1 MANDYNF
8 QIKGLDKFI
17 ISLNEMDDNFNRD
30 LENLIKKH
38 GVFLFTN
45 TKKRT
50 PVDTGQLRRSWQLK
64 YKKGDLYI
72 RLYNNTEY
80 GLYVEYGHRTRG
92 GKSYVEGAYM
102 LKKTFEKTEKKFI
115 KDLDK
120 LFKKYGF
127 K

>member
-1 MANDYNF
+1 MSGYNF
-8 QIKGLDKFI
+8 EIRGI
-17 ISLNEMDDNFNRD
+17 DNFIKNIDNIQNNFNED
-30 LENLIKKH
+30 LENLIKKY
-38 GVFLFTN
+38 GVYLFTN

-92 GKSYVEGAYM
+92 GKSYIEGAYM
-102 LKKTFEKTEKKFI
+102 LKKTFEKTEEKFTN
-115 KDLDK
+115 DLEK
-120 LFKKYGF
+120 LLKQYGF

>member
-1 MANDYNF
+1 MSGYNF
-8 QIKGLDKFI
+8 GIKGI
-17 ISLNEMDDNFNRD
+17 DNFIKNIDNIQNNFYED

-38 GVFLFTN
+38 GVYLFTN

-80 GLYVEYGHRTRG
+80 GIYVEYGHRTRG
-92 GKSYVEGAYM
+92 GKSYIEGAYM

-115 KDLDK
+115 EDLEK

>member
-1 MANDYNF
+1 MSGYNF
-8 QIKGLDKFI
+8 EIKGIDSFI
-17 ISLNEMDDNFNRD
+17 KNIDNIQNNFNED
-30 LENLIKKH
+30 LENLIKKY
-38 GVFLFTN
+38 GVYLFTN

-92 GKSYVEGAYM
+92 GKSYIEGAYM
-102 LKKTFEKTEKKFI
+102 LKKTFEKTEEKFTN
-115 KDLDK
+115 DLEK
-120 LFKKYGF
+120 LLKKYGF

>member
-1 MANDYNF
+1 MSGYNF
-8 QIKGLDKFI
+8 EIKGIDSFI
-17 ISLNEMDDNFNRD
+17 KNIDNIQNNFHED
-30 LENLIKKH
+30 LENLIKKY
-38 GVFLFTN
+38 GVYLFTN

-92 GKSYVEGAYM
+92 GKSYIEGAYM
-102 LKKTFEKTEKKFI
+102 LKKTFEKTEEKFTN
-115 KDLDK
+115 DLEK
-120 LFKKYGF
+120 LLKKYGF

>member
-1 MANDYNF
+1 MSGYNF
-8 QIKGLDKFI
+8 EIKGIDSFI
-17 ISLNEMDDNFNRD
+17 KNIDNIQNNFYED
-30 LENLIKKH
+30 LENLIKKY
-38 GVFLFTN
+38 GVYLFTN

-64 YKKGDLYI
+64 YKKGNLYI

-92 GKSYVEGAYM
+92 GKSYIEGAYM
-102 LKKTFEKTEKKFI
+102 LKKTFEKTEEKFTN
-115 KDLDK
+115 DLEK
-120 LFKKYGF
+120 LLKKYGF

>member
-1 MANDYNF
+1 MANDFNF

-38 GVFLFTN
+38 GVFLFVN
-45 TKKRT
+45 TKKLT
-50 PVDTGQLRRSWQLK
+50 PVDTGELRRSWQLK

-92 GKSYVEGAYM
+92 GKSYIEGAYM
-102 LKKTFEKTEKKFI
+102 LKKTFEKTKKDFENDLEK
-115 KDLDK
+115 L
-120 LFKKYGF
+120 LKKYGF

>member
-1 MANDYNF
+1 MSGYNF
-8 QIKGLDKFI
+8 EIRGI
-17 ISLNEMDDNFNRD
+17 DNFIKNIDNIQNNFNED
-30 LENLIKKH
+30 LENLIKKY
-38 GVFLFTN
+38 GVYLFTN

-92 GKSYVEGAYM
+92 GKSYIEGAYM
-102 LKKTFEKTEKKFI
+102 LKKTFEKTEEKFTN
-115 KDLDK
+115 DLEK
-120 LFKKYGF
+120 LLKKYGF

>member
-1 MANDYNF
+1 MSGYNF
-8 QIKGLDKFI
+8 EIKGI
-17 ISLNEMDDNFNRD
+17 DNFLKNIDNIQNNFYED
-30 LENLIKKH
+30 LENLIKKY
-38 GVFLFTN
+38 GVYLFTN

-80 GLYVEYGHRTRG
+80 GIYVEYGHRTRG
-92 GKSYVEGAYM
+92 GKSYIEGAYM

-115 KDLDK
+115 EDLEK
-120 LFKKYGF
+120 LLKKYGF

>member
-1 MANDYNF
+1 MSGYNF
-8 QIKGLDKFI
+8 EIKGI
-17 ISLNEMDDNFNRD
+17 DNFIKNIDNIQNNFYED

-38 GVFLFTN
+38 GVYLFTN

-50 PVDTGQLRRSWQLK
+50 PVNTGQLRRSWQLK

-80 GLYVEYGHRTRG
+80 GIYVEYGHRTRG
-92 GKSYVEGAYM
+92 GKSYIEGAYM

-115 KDLDK
+115 EDLEK
-120 LFKKYGF
+120 LLKKYRF

>member
-1 MANDYNF
+1 MSGYNF
-8 QIKGLDKFI
+8 EIKGIDSFI
-17 ISLNEMDDNFNRD
+17 KNIDNIQNNFYED
-30 LENLIKKH
+30 LENLIKKY
-38 GVFLFTN
+38 GVYLFTN

-92 GKSYVEGAYM
+92 GKSYIEGAYM
-102 LKKTFEKTEKKFI
+102 LKKTFEKTEEKFTN
-115 KDLDK
+115 DLEK
-120 LFKKYGF
+120 LLKKYGF

>member
-1 MANDYNF
+1 MSGYNF
-8 QIKGLDKFI
+8 EIKGI
-17 ISLNEMDDNFNRD
+17 DNFLKDINNIQNNFYED

-38 GVFLFTN
+38 GVYLFTN

-80 GLYVEYGHRTRG
+80 GIYVEYGHRTRG
-92 GKSYVEGAYM
+92 GKSYIEGAYM

-115 KDLDK
+115 EDLEK
-120 LFKKYGF
+120 LLKKYSF

>member
-1 MANDYNF
+1 MSGYNF
-8 QIKGLDKFI
+8 EIKGI
-17 ISLNEMDDNFNRD
+17 DNFLKGIDNIQNNFHED

-38 GVFLFTN
+38 GVYLFTN

-80 GLYVEYGHRTRG
+80 GIYVEYGHRTRG
-92 GKSYVEGAYM
+92 GKSYIEGAYM
-102 LKKTFEKTEKKFI
+102 LKKTFEKTEEKFTN
-115 KDLDK
+115 DLEK
-120 LFKKYGF
+120 LLKKYGF

>member
-1 MANDYNF
+1 MSGYNF
-8 QIKGLDKFI
+8 EIKGIDSFI
-17 ISLNEMDDNFNRD
+17 KNIDNIQNNFHED
-30 LENLIKKH
+30 LENLIKKY
-38 GVFLFTN
+38 GVYLFTN

-72 RLYNNTEY
+72 QLYNNTEY
-80 GLYVEYGHRTRG
+80 GIYVEYGHRTRG

-102 LKKTFEKTEKKFI
+102 LKKTIEKTEEKFI
-115 KDLDK
+115 KDLENV
-120 LFKKYGF
+120 LKKYGF

>member
-1 MANDYNF
+1 MSGYNF
-8 QIKGLDKFI
+8 EIKGI
-17 ISLNEMDDNFNRD
+17 DNFIKNIDNIQNNFNED
-30 LENLIKKH
+30 LENLIKKY
-38 GVFLFTN
+38 GVYLFTN

-92 GKSYVEGAYM
+92 GKSYIEGAYM
-102 LKKTFEKTEKKFI
+102 LKKTFEKTEEKFTN
-115 KDLDK
+115 DLEK
-120 LFKKYGF
+120 LLKKYGF